1 MPSKKLRNIAPVDS
15 TGEGGTLA
23 PPKAPEGLKTNPE
36 PPASIREMVLLRRF
50 VRLVR
55 GIVASRP
62 GEIRD
67 ALVAQWEAVNAAL
80 DGLEAQQALDAGR
93 RTDVL
98 AARRSIDEAR
108 RQQYTAGHSTILS
121 RLARI
126 QDVEEEPDK

>member
-1 MPSKKLRNIAPVDS
+1 MAPKTHRKAAPVDS
-15 TGEGGTLA
+15 TAEGGTLA

-62 GEIRD
+62 GEIRN
-67 ALVAQWEAVNAAL
+67 ALVAEWAAVNAAL

-98 AARRSIDEAR
+98 AARRSIDKAR

-121 RLARI
+121 RLAHLDQI
-126 QDVEEEPDK
+126 EEAGE